1 MADRDFN
8 IPIVGKIRII
18 NFPKTMTVLAL
29 GMLSANILFPPVI
42 AVIGPHIPEEY
53 TKTVET
59 TAALFKDG
67 LLLILGY
74 YFRDKTKQ
82 TNEADDD

>member
-1 MADRDFN
+1 MADREFKV
-8 IPIVGKIRII
+8 PFGPKVVIV

-29 GMLSANILFPPVI
+29 GMFFANLLFAPTI
-42 AVIGPHIPEEY
+42 ALIGNHIPEVY
-53 TKTVET
+53 TGTVET

-74 YFRDKTKQ
+74 YFRDKMKQ
-82 TNEADDD
+82 ADGGEGD